1 MKKHLLTVFGVAA
14 TLFATSCNEDLDLGY
29 KAGEAT
35 TVTFSINSP
44 EINTRAYSDGTSA
57 NVLQYAVYDSE
68 GKELTK
74 LRETDGEIH
83 LSTTVELQLTTGNT
97 YSVVFWAAAEGA
109 PYSLDFENKKMTVDY
124 ATALSND
131 EARDAFYKYHTF
143 TVTGAQTATIELR
156 RPFAQLNVGTN
167 DFVAS
172 ETAGYTPTKS
182 AVKVK
187 NVYKT
192 LNFAD
197 GSVEEPMEVNY
208 DYATLPQGET
218 FPVAGYDYLSMNY
231 LLVPEAKGVIDIEFG
246 YTDSDAA
253 AAKTRIVGS
262 VPVQRNYRT
271 NVYGQLLT
279 SKVGFNVI
287 INPEFEEPDY
297 NQTAFYTIGGSEA
310 NVGLLEEIFAEINN
324 SNIENAYISI
334 AGDQAVTWPA
344 ITLGTLKNVT
354 IDGNHNAVM
363 TIKTDANTNIEN
375 VTLKNIAFVYDG
387 TDVNSSIVVNA
398 EAQIEN
404 LLIEGCTFTATGAK
418 AGRGIYGQNPNATI
432 VIRNSTFKNLGYPI
446 YTMAAGGY
454 ESLTI
459 EGCTFEDIKSWAI
472 MPQYNS
478 YLGDLTVSGNMFVNC
493 VGGLVKAGAFT
504 AGHTFTF
511 TNNFIANSAEHPA
524 KNWFSIDTTNASKVV
539 EGNTKDGA
547 AWTPGEAEGL
557 K

>member
-97 YSVVFWAAAEGA
+97 YSVVFWAAAEDA

-143 TVTGAQTATIELR
+143 TVTGAQTETIELR

-182 AVKVK
+182 AMKVK

-197 GSVEEPMEVNY
+197 GKVADPVEVM
-208 DYATLPQGET
+208 
-218 FPVAGYDYLSMNY
+218 MN
-231 LLVPEAKGVIDIEFG
+231 LWK
-246 YTDSDAA
+246 
-253 AAKTRIVGS
+253 
-262 VPVQRNYRT
+262 
-271 NVYGQLLT
+271 
-279 SKVGFNVI
+279 
-287 INPEFEEPDY
+287 
-297 NQTAFYTIGGSEA
+297 
-310 NVGLLEEIFAEINN
+310 
-324 SNIENAYISI
+324 
-334 AGDQAVTWPA
+334 
-344 ITLGTLKNVT
+344 
-354 IDGNHNAVM
+354 
-363 TIKTDANTNIEN
+363 
-375 VTLKNIAFVYDG
+375 
-387 TDVNSSIVVNA
+387 
-398 EAQIEN
+398 
-404 LLIEGCTFTATGAK
+404 
-418 AGRGIYGQNPNATI
+418 
-432 VIRNSTFKNLGYPI
+432 
-446 YTMAAGGY
+446 
-454 ESLTI
+454 
-459 EGCTFEDIKSWAI
+459 
-472 MPQYNS
+472 
-478 YLGDLTVSGNMFVNC
+478 
-493 VGGLVKAGAFT
+493 
-504 AGHTFTF
+504 
-511 TNNFIANSAEHPA
+511 
-524 KNWFSIDTTNASKVV
+524 
-539 EGNTKDGA
+539 
-547 AWTPGEAEGL
+547 
-557 K
+557 

>member
-1 MKKHLLTVFGVAA
+1 MGLSAMAMLW
-14 TLFATSCNEDLDLGY
+14 ATSCNDDLNVEY
-29 KAGEAT
+29 QAGEAAP
-35 TVTFSINSP
+35 VAFSISAP
-44 EINTRAYSDGTSA
+44 EINTRAYSDGTTA
-57 NVLQYAVYDSE
+57 TVLQYAVYNDD
-68 GKELTK
+68 GELLNDLTV
-74 LRETDGEIH
+74 TNGEIH
-83 LSTTVELQLTTGNT
+83 GSTTVELMLTTGNT

-109 PYSLDFENKKMTVDY
+109 PYSLDFAEKKMTVDY
-124 ATALSND
+124 SKALSND
-131 EARDAFYKYHTF
+131 ENRDAFYKWHTF
-143 TVTGAQTATIELR
+143 TVSGAQTETIELR

-167 DFVAS
+167 DFAAS
-172 ETAGYTPTKS
+172 TSAGYTPTKS
-182 AVKVK
+182 GVKVR

-192 LNFAD
+192 LSLAD
-197 GSVEEPMEVNY
+197 GKVADPVEVMM
-208 DYATLPQGET
+208 DYAALPQGET

-287 INPEFEEPDY
+287 INPDFEDPDY

-324 SNIENAYISI
+324 SKIENAYISI

-398 EAQIEN
+398 DAQIEN
-404 LLIEGCTFTATGAK
+404 LLIEGCTFTGTGAK

-432 VIRNSTFKNLGYPI
+432 VVRNSTFKNLGYPI

-511 TNNFIANSAEHPA
+511 TNNFITNSAEHPA
-524 KNWFSIDTTNASKVV
+524 KNWFAIDTTNASKVV
-539 EGNTKDGA
+539 EGNTKDGV

>member
-1 MKKHLLTVFGVAA
+1 MRKIIMGLSAMAMLW
-14 TLFATSCNEDLDLGY
+14 ATSCNDDLNVEY
-29 KAGEAT
+29 QAGEAAP
-35 TVTFSINSP
+35 VAFSISAP
-44 EINTRAYSDGTSA
+44 EINTRAYSDGTTA
-57 NVLQYAVYDSE
+57 TELQYAVYNDD
-68 GKELTK
+68 GELLNDLTV
-74 LRETDGEIH
+74 TNGEIH
-83 LSTTVELQLTTGNT
+83 GSTTVELMLTTGNT

-109 PYSLDFENKKMTVDY
+109 PYSLDFAAKKMTVDY
-124 ATALSND
+124 SKALSND
-131 EARDAFYKYHTF
+131 EKRDAFYKWHTF
-143 TVTGAQTATIELR
+143 TVSGAQTETIELR

-167 DFVAS
+167 DFAAS
-172 ETAGYTPTKS
+172 TSAGYTPAKS
-182 AVKVK
+182 GVKVR

-197 GSVEEPMEVNY
+197 GKVADPVEVMM
-208 DYATLPQGET
+208 DYAALPQGET

-287 INPEFEEPDY
+287 INPEFEDPDY

-404 LLIEGCTFTATGAK
+404 LLIEGCTFTGTGAK

-432 VIRNSTFKNLGYPI
+432 VVRNSTFKNLGYPI

-539 EGNTKDGA
+539 KDNTKDGA

>member
-1 MKKHLLTVFGVAA
+1 MGLSAMAMLW
-14 TLFATSCNEDLDLGY
+14 ATSCNDDLNVEY
-29 KAGEAT
+29 QAGEAAP
-35 TVTFSINSP
+35 VAFSISAP
-44 EINTRAYSDGTSA
+44 EINTRAYSDGTTA
-57 NVLQYAVYDSE
+57 TVLQYAVYNDD
-68 GKELTK
+68 GELLKDLTV
-74 LRETDGEIH
+74 TNGEIH
-83 LSTTVELQLTTGNT
+83 GSTTVELMLTTGNT
-97 YSVVFWAAAEGA
+97 YSVVFWAAADGA
-109 PYSLDFENKKMTVDY
+109 PYSLDFAEKKMTVDY
-124 ATALSND
+124 SKALSND
-131 EARDAFYKYHTF
+131 ENRDAFYKWHTF
-143 TVTGAQTATIELR
+143 TVSGAQTETIELR

-167 DFVAS
+167 DFAAS
-172 ETAGYTPTKS
+172 TSAGYTPTKS
-182 AVKVK
+182 GVKVR

-192 LNFAD
+192 LSLAD
-197 GSVEEPMEVNY
+197 GKVADPVEVMM
-208 DYATLPQGET
+208 DYAALPKGET

-262 VPVQRNYRT
+262 LPVQRNYRT

-287 INPEFEEPDY
+287 INPDFEEPDY

-324 SNIENAYISI
+324 SKIENAYISI

-344 ITLGTLKNVT
+344 ITLGTLKNLT

-398 EAQIEN
+398 DAQIEN
-404 LLIEGCTFTATGAK
+404 LLIEGCTLTGTGEK
-418 AGRGIYGQNPNATI
+418 KGRGIYGQNPNATI
-432 VIRNSTFKNLGYPI
+432 VVRNSTFKNLGYPI

-539 EGNTKDGA
+539 KDNTKDGA

>member
-143 TVTGAQTATIELR
+143 TVTGAQTETIELR

-287 INPEFEEPDY
+287 INPDFEDPD
-297 NQTAFYTIGGSEA
+297 NQVVLGGAVAVSSDAELEA
-310 NVGLLEEIFAEINN
+310 ALKSDAERIDIVMTKDLALNA
-324 SNIENAYISI
+324 SNAYLK
-334 AGDQAVTWPA
+334 
-344 ITLGTLKNVT
+344 LGGENTKVIT
-354 IDGNHNAVM
+354 IDGLGNELNLTTTYWSRLNTVNP
-363 TIKTDANTNIEN
+363 DAKIVLCNMDLTSSQASGTWNSYDVTFQCN
-375 VTLKNIAFVYDG
+375 VELLNV
-387 TDVNSSIVVNA
+387 
-398 EAQIEN
+398 N
-404 LLIEGCTFTATGAK
+404 LLKALALDGDCKTAVLKDVTISESHDYYALWIAANGQTVNIDGLTINS
-418 AGRGIYGQNPNATI
+418 AGRGIKIDDQYVGDATAMVTLNINNAKFTTAKKAAIMVKTAEGATI
-432 VIRNSTFKNLGYPI
+432 NASNLDITNVVADQVNAVWVDEDGAPYADKVIVNGASKK
-446 YTMAAGGY
+446 
-454 ESLTI
+454 I
-459 EGCTFEDIKSWAI
+459 EG
-472 MPQYNS
+472 Q
-478 YLGDLTVSGNMFVNC
+478 
-493 VGGLVKAGAFT
+493 
-504 AGHTFTF
+504 
-511 TNNFIANSAEHPA
+511 
-524 KNWFSIDTTNASKVV
+524 
-539 EGNTKDGA
+539 
-547 AWTPGEAEGL
+547 
-557 K
+557 

>member
-74 LRETDGEIH
+74 LRKTDGEIH

-97 YSVVFWAAAEGA
+97 YSVVFWAAADDA

-124 ATALSND
+124 ATAKSND

-143 TVTGAQTATIELR
+143 TVTGAQTETIELR

-172 ETAGYTPTKS
+172 ETAGYTPVMS

-208 DYATLPQGET
+208 DYAALPQGET

-287 INPEFEEPDY
+287 INPEFEDPD
-297 NQTAFYTIGGSEA
+297 NQVVLGGAVAVSSEA
-310 NVGLLEEIFAEINN
+310 ELEAALKSDAERIDIVMTKDLALNA
-324 SNIENAYISI
+324 SNAYLK
-334 AGDQAVTWPA
+334 
-344 ITLGTLKNVT
+344 LGGENTKVIT
-354 IDGNHNAVM
+354 IDGLGNKLNLTTTYWSRLNTVNP
-363 TIKTDANTNIEN
+363 DAKIVLCNMDLTSSQASGTWNSYDVTFQCN
-375 VTLKNIAFVYDG
+375 VELLNV
-387 TDVNSSIVVNA
+387 
-398 EAQIEN
+398 N
-404 LLIEGCTFTATGAK
+404 LLKALALDGNCKTAVLKDVTISESHDYYALWIAANGQTVNIDGLTIISEE
-418 AGRGIYGQNPNATI
+418 GRGIKIDDQYVGDATAMVTLNINNAKFTTAKKAAIMVKTTEGATI
-432 VIRNSTFKNLGYPI
+432 
-446 YTMAAGGY
+446 
-454 ESLTI
+454 
-459 EGCTFEDIKSWAI
+459 
-472 MPQYNS
+472 
-478 YLGDLTVSGNMFVNC
+478 
-493 VGGLVKAGAFT
+493 
-504 AGHTFTF
+504 
-511 TNNFIANSAEHPA
+511 
-524 KNWFSIDTTNASKVV
+524 NASNLDITNVAADQV
-539 EGNTKDGA
+539 NAVWVDEDGA
-547 AWTPGEAEGL
+547 AYADKVIVNGASKKIEG

>member
-74 LRETDGEIH
+74 LRKTDGEIH

-97 YSVVFWAAAEGA
+97 YSVVFWAAADDA

-143 TVTGAQTATIELR
+143 TVTGAQTETIELR

-172 ETAGYTPTKS
+172 ETAGYTPIMS

-279 SKVGFNVI
+279 SQVGFNVI
-287 INPEFEEPDY
+287 INPEFEDPD
-297 NQTAFYTIGGSEA
+297 NQVVLGGAVAVSSEA
-310 NVGLLEEIFAEINN
+310 ELEAALKSDAERIDIVMTKDLALNA
-324 SNIENAYISI
+324 SNAYLK
-334 AGDQAVTWPA
+334 
-344 ITLGTLKNVT
+344 LGGENTKVIT
-354 IDGNHNAVM
+354 IDGLGNELNLTTTYWSRLNTVNP
-363 TIKTDANTNIEN
+363 DAKIVLCNMDLTSSQTSGTWNSYDVTFQCN
-375 VTLKNIAFVYDG
+375 VELLNV
-387 TDVNSSIVVNA
+387 
-398 EAQIEN
+398 N
-404 LLIEGCTFTATGAK
+404 LLKALALDGDCKTAVLKDVTITESHDYYALWIAANGQTVNIDGLTINS
-418 AGRGIYGQNPNATI
+418 AGRGIKIDDQYVGDATAMVTLNINNAKFTTAKKAAIMVKTTKGATI
-432 VIRNSTFKNLGYPI
+432 
-446 YTMAAGGY
+446 
-454 ESLTI
+454 
-459 EGCTFEDIKSWAI
+459 
-472 MPQYNS
+472 
-478 YLGDLTVSGNMFVNC
+478 
-493 VGGLVKAGAFT
+493 
-504 AGHTFTF
+504 
-511 TNNFIANSAEHPA
+511 
-524 KNWFSIDTTNASKVV
+524 NASNLDITNVAADQV
-539 EGNTKDGA
+539 NAVWVDEDGA
-547 AWTPGEAEGL
+547 AYADKVIVNGASKKIEGQ
-557 K
+557 

>member
-97 YSVVFWAAAEGA
+97 YSVVFWAAADDA

-143 TVTGAQTATIELR
+143 TVTGAQTETIELR

-253 AAKTRIVGS
+253 DAKTRIVGS

-287 INPEFEEPDY
+287 INPDFEDPD
-297 NQTAFYTIGGSEA
+297 NQVVLGGAVAVSSEA
-310 NVGLLEEIFAEINN
+310 ELEAALKSDAERIDIVMTKDLALNA
-324 SNIENAYISI
+324 SNAYLK
-334 AGDQAVTWPA
+334 
-344 ITLGTLKNVT
+344 LGGENTKVIT
-354 IDGNHNAVM
+354 IDGLGNELNLTTTYWSRLNTVNP
-363 TIKTDANTNIEN
+363 DAKIVLCNMDLTSSQASGTWNSYDVTFQCN
-375 VTLKNIAFVYDG
+375 VELLNV
-387 TDVNSSIVVNA
+387 
-398 EAQIEN
+398 N
-404 LLIEGCTFTATGAK
+404 LLKALALDGDCKTAVLKDVTITESHDYYALWIAANGQTVNIDGLTINS
-418 AGRGIYGQNPNATI
+418 AGRGIKIDDQYVGDATAMVTLNINNAKFTTAKKAAIMVKTTEGATI
-432 VIRNSTFKNLGYPI
+432 NASNLDITKVAADQVNAVWVDEDGATYADKVIVNGASKK
-446 YTMAAGGY
+446 
-454 ESLTI
+454 I
-459 EGCTFEDIKSWAI
+459 EGK
-472 MPQYNS
+472 
-478 YLGDLTVSGNMFVNC
+478 
-493 VGGLVKAGAFT
+493 
-504 AGHTFTF
+504 
-511 TNNFIANSAEHPA
+511 
-524 KNWFSIDTTNASKVV
+524 
-539 EGNTKDGA
+539 
-547 AWTPGEAEGL
+547 
-557 K
+557 

>member
-97 YSVVFWAAAEGA
+97 YSVVFWAAADDA

-143 TVTGAQTATIELR
+143 TVTGAQTETIELR

-287 INPEFEEPDY
+287 INPEFEDPD
-297 NQTAFYTIGGSEA
+297 NQVVLGGAVAVSSEA
-310 NVGLLEEIFAEINN
+310 ELEAALKSDAERIDIVMTKDLALNA
-324 SNIENAYISI
+324 SDAYLKLGGENTKVI
-334 AGDQAVTWPA
+334 
-344 ITLGTLKNVT
+344 T
-354 IDGNHNAVM
+354 IDGLGNELNLTTTYWSRLNTVNP
-363 TIKTDANTNIEN
+363 DAKIVLCNMDLTSSQASGTWNSYDVTFQCN
-375 VTLKNIAFVYDG
+375 VELLNV
-387 TDVNSSIVVNA
+387 
-398 EAQIEN
+398 N
-404 LLIEGCTFTATGAK
+404 LLKALALDGNCKTAVLKDVTITESHDYYALWIAANGQTVNIDGLTINS
-418 AGRGIYGQNPNATI
+418 AGRGIKIDDQYVGDATAMVTLNINNAKFTTAKKAAIMVKTTKGATI
-432 VIRNSTFKNLGYPI
+432 NASNLDITNVAADQVNAVWVDEDGATYADKVIVNGASKK
-446 YTMAAGGY
+446 
-454 ESLTI
+454 I
-459 EGCTFEDIKSWAI
+459 EG
-472 MPQYNS
+472 Q
-478 YLGDLTVSGNMFVNC
+478 
-493 VGGLVKAGAFT
+493 
-504 AGHTFTF
+504 
-511 TNNFIANSAEHPA
+511 
-524 KNWFSIDTTNASKVV
+524 
-539 EGNTKDGA
+539 
-547 AWTPGEAEGL
+547 
-557 K
+557 

>member
-1 MKKHLLTVFGVAA
+1 MGLSAMAMLW
-14 TLFATSCNEDLDLGY
+14 ATSCNDDLNVEY
-29 KAGEAT
+29 QAGEAAP
-35 TVTFSINSP
+35 VAFSISAP
-44 EINTRAYSDGTSA
+44 EINTRAYSDGTTA
-57 NVLQYAVYDSE
+57 TVLQYAVYNDD
-68 GKELTK
+68 GELLNDLTV
-74 LRETDGEIH
+74 TNGEIH
-83 LSTTVELQLTTGNT
+83 GSTTVELMLTTGNT
-97 YSVVFWAAAEGA
+97 YSVVFWAAADGA
-109 PYSLDFENKKMTVDY
+109 PYTLDFAEKKMTVDY
-124 ATALSND
+124 SKALSND
-131 EARDAFYKYHTF
+131 ENRDAFYKWHTF
-143 TVTGAQTATIELR
+143 TVSGAQTETIELR

-167 DFVAS
+167 DFAAS
-172 ETAGYTPTKS
+172 TSAGYTPTKS
-182 AVKVK
+182 GVKVR

-192 LNFAD
+192 LSLAD
-197 GSVEEPMEVNY
+197 GKVADPVEVMM
-208 DYATLPQGET
+208 DYAALPKGET

-287 INPEFEEPDY
+287 INPEFEDPDY
-297 NQTAFYTIGGSEA
+297 NQTAFYTISGSEA
-310 NVGLLEEIFAEINN
+310 NVGLLEEIFAQINN

-404 LLIEGCTFTATGAK
+404 LLIEGCTFTGTGAK

-432 VIRNSTFKNLGYPI
+432 VVRNSTFKNLGYPI

-511 TNNFIANSAEHPA
+511 TDNTITNSAEHPA

-539 EGNTKDGA
+539 EDNTKDGA
-547 AWTPGEAEGL
+547 AWTPSEAEGL

>member
-1 MKKHLLTVFGVAA
+1 MGLSAMAMLW
-14 TLFATSCNEDLDLGY
+14 ATSCNDDLNVEY
-29 KAGEAT
+29 QAGEAAP
-35 TVTFSINSP
+35 VAFSISAP
-44 EINTRAYSDGTSA
+44 EINTRAYSDGTTA
-57 NVLQYAVYDSE
+57 TVLQYAVYNDD
-68 GKELTK
+68 GELLNDLTV
-74 LRETDGEIH
+74 TNGEIH
-83 LSTTVELQLTTGNT
+83 GSTTVELMLTTGNT

-109 PYSLDFENKKMTVDY
+109 PYSLDFAAKKMTVDY
-124 ATALSND
+124 AGALSND
-131 EARDAFYKYHTF
+131 ENRDAFYKWHTF
-143 TVTGAQTATIELR
+143 TVSGAQTETIELR

-167 DFVAS
+167 DFAAS
-172 ETAGYTPTKS
+172 TSAGYTPTKS
-182 AVKVK
+182 GVKVR
-187 NVYKT
+187 NIYKT

-197 GSVEEPMEVNY
+197 GKVADPVEVMM
-208 DYATLPQGET
+208 DYAVLPKGET

-279 SKVGFNVI
+279 SQVGFNVI

-334 AGDQAVTWPA
+334 AGEQAVTWPA

-363 TIKTDANTNIEN
+363 TIKTDTNTNIEN

-398 EAQIEN
+398 DAQIEN
-404 LLIEGCTFTATGAK
+404 LLIEGCTFTGTGAK

-432 VIRNSTFKNLGYPI
+432 IIRNSTFKNLGYPI

-539 EGNTKDGA
+539 KDNTKDGA